1 LSWENKP
8 RTTGLCL
15 RHWGFIPRDVLWYGV
30 NIKNEKM
37 AQNTIMQKTI
47 IEELGLQ
54 DLPQEK
60 KDELLAKIGEVAMKR
75 IYLETMESL
84 EKPDQEKMVEMMD
97 KDPDGVE
104 AFLKEKIPNY
114 DDFVKKVV
122 DDFKEG
128 LKEDMGLSA
137 AG

>member
-1 LSWENKP
+1 
-8 RTTGLCL
+8 
-15 RHWGFIPRDVLWYGV
+15 
-30 NIKNEKM
+30 M